1 MNHITVNNIEQAKS
15 LAGKQVKLYSGGI
28 IQLPDEIDV
37 HEGGG
42 MDSVWFSIY
51 PTDHSYVD
59 PIACIYR
66 TDKPIPPYLK
76 PDEIDIISIYHE
88 DVEYF
93 DYDHF
98 LSETQDQSPSTTDTE
113 PAAQQTTDISEIK
126 EQLHHL
132 YQQMEGLN
140 KVTREI
146 MRFIND
152 ANQKEEEEQ
161 IPKIKHD
168 DVWKTRC
175 GTLTLVSKLEG
186 SVRYKWF
193 SKGETCYSASP
204 ENLHSADEGSE
215 HDLVERIG
223 GISDVVTGYLS
234 LEEAKE

>member
-66 TDKPIPPYLK
+66 TDKPIPPYLE

-132 YQQMEGLN
+132 YQQMEGVN

-152 ANQKEEEEQ
+152 ANQKKEEEQ
-161 IPKIKHD
+161 LPEIQHAEI
-168 DVWKTRC
+168 WKTRS
-175 GTLTLVSKLEG
+175 GTPTLVSKN
-186 SVRYKWF
+186 SVGFKWF
-193 SKGETCYSASP
+193 SKGKTCFS
-204 ENLHSADEGSE
+204 LSE
-215 HDLVERIG
+215 SRPHRSNHGPKHDLVERIG
-223 GISDVVTGYLS
+223 KFYDIVSHYLS
-234 LEEAKE
+234 SEECKD